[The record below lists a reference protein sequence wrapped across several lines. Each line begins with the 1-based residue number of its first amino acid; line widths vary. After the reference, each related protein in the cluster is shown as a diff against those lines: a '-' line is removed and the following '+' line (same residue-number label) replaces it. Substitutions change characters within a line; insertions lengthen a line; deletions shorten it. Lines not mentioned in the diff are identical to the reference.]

1 MPTPRVTK
9 KVEYKINNLEW
20 RDNQKQS
27 VLFACAY
34 QFGDQYK
41 DDVAICVYIQVNIH
55 KGQIIQLGLFL
66 DIQHF

>member
-1 MPTPRVTK
+1 MTTK
-9 KVEYKINNLEW
+9 KQ
-20 RDNQKQS
+20 R

-41 DDVAICVYIQVNIH
+41 DDVATCVYIQVNIH
-55 KGQIIQLGLFL
+55 KGQIIQPGLFL